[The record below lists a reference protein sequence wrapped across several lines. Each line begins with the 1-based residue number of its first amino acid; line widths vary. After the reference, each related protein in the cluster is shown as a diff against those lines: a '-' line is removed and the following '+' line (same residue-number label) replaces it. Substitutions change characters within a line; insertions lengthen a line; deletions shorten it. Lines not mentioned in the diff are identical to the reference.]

1 MWIEGL
7 EFPGAG
13 IAGQDVVSPTQ
24 LNSGAIATKPSLPRS
39 WCLFLSFLK
48 TYLFPYMGVL
58 SACTS
63 SAHQKRALGPMGLQL
78 QMVESHY
85 VGAGN

>member
-13 IAGQDVVSPTQ
+13 IAGRSEPDTYD
-24 LNSGAIATKPSLPRS
+24 SGAIATKPFLPRS